1 MCVQC
6 IASASVAVGG
16 ATGLRAWL
24 ATRTW
29 ISPRALKRA
38 TVALLSG
45 AVLAAAV
52 ITPGVAPA

>member
-6 IASASVAVGG
+6 LAGASVAVGG

-24 ATRTW
+24 ATRSW
-29 ISPRALKRA
+29 ITPRALRRA
-38 TVALLSG
+38 TVALLTG

-52 ITPGVAPA
+52 ITPGATPA